1 MADADYIGKEYP
13 SFSVDVEKGR
23 IKMFAASIGEENP
36 IYFDEETAKNSGYLG
51 IPVPPTFA
59 FTLTMEAGQSF
70 NILEDMGIPKTQ
82 AMHGEQGFT
91 YYDHVYAGDT
101 VTGSQR
107 ITDIYEKKG
116 GALQFIEAVIELRN
130 QNEVHV
136 ADLRSVIVVRHNVG
150 EKS

>member
-23 IKMFAASIGEENP
+23 VKMFANAICEENP
-36 IYFDEETAKNSGYLG
+36 IYSDEEAAKNAGYKG
-51 IPVPPTFA
+51 IPVPPTFP
-59 FTLTMEAGQSF
+59 FTITMEAGQSF
-70 NILEDMGIPKTQ
+70 NILEDMGIDVTT

-91 YYDHVYAGDT
+91 YYDHIYAGDT
-101 VTGSQR
+101 VTGSQK

-130 QNEVHV
+130 QNDVHV
-136 ADLRSVIVVRHNVG
+136 CDLRSVIVVRRQVAEG
-150 EKS
+150 

>member
-1 MADADYIGKEYP
+1 MADADFIGKEYP

-23 IKMFAASIGEENP
+23 IKMFADSIGEKNL
-36 IYFDEETAKNSGYLG
+36 IYFDEKAAKNKGYSG

-59 FTLTMEAGQSF
+59 FTLAMEAGQSF
-70 NILEDMGIPKTQ
+70 NILADMGIPKTQ

-91 YYDHVYAGDT
+91 YHEPIYAGDA
-101 VTGSQR
+101 VTGIQR

-130 QNEVHV
+130 QNDTHV
-136 ADLRSVIVVRHNVG
+136 ADLRSVIVVRHNVE
-150 EKS
+150 EKG